1 MGRFKASVESVV
13 EDFEALKAENKRIVE
28 QSSGKSKV
36 KIIER
41 ATVATMTLDL
51 QNEDK
56 EVQCTE

>member
-1 MGRFKASVESVV
+1 MV

-41 ATVATMTLDL
+41 ATVATMTLDS

-56 EVQCTE
+56 EVQCTEYHQDNEC

>member
-41 ATVATMTLDL
+41 ATVATMTLDS

>member
-13 EDFEALKAENKRIVE
+13 EDYEALKAENKRIVE

-41 ATVATMTLDL
+41 ATVATMTLDP

-56 EVQCTE
+56 EAQCTE

>member
-41 ATVATMTLDL
+41 ATVATMTLDP

>member
-13 EDFEALKAENKRIVE
+13 EDYEALKAENKRIVE

-41 ATVATMTLDL
+41 ATVATMTLDP

>member
-1 MGRFKASVESVV
+1 MGRFKASVESVI

-41 ATVATMTLDL
+41 ATVATMTLDPK
-51 QNEDK
+51 NEDK